1 MKSILCDHL
10 INLDLH
16 LVFKYR
22 YFSKSESEYFQT
34 LSQICSEKSSLNVN
48 AREAMHELAISYS
61 TLRQVSFQKAVY
73 YILLQLCKNNFVS
86 AGTPSELIRISKL
99 VEETKQSGPIVQAL
113 FDKHDR

>member
-1 MKSILCDHL
+1 
-10 INLDLH
+10 
-16 LVFKYR
+16 
-22 YFSKSESEYFQT
+22 
-34 LSQICSEKSSLNVN
+34 
-48 AREAMHELAISYS
+48 MHELAISYS

-86 AGTPSELIRISKL
+86 AGTPSELIIISKL